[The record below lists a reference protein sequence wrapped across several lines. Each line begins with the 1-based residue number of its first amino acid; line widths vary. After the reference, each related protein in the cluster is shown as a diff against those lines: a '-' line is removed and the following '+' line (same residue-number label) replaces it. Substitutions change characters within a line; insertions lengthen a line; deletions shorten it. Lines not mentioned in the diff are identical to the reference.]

1 MKERAEAED
10 TNFVGN
16 VVTFVGKSGD
26 ALLSNYLLTHITM
39 LVADSVHSLEQK
51 CAKCKIK

>member
-16 VVTFVGKSGD
+16 VAGKSGY

-51 CAKCKIK
+51 CAKCRIK